1 MANPKFPVEIMDRI
15 VQEVLRSQSRAFSSI
30 AALSVVSR
38 QLRYISLKAYFSHL
52 TLHRLTKAGKFIDIP
67 DSSSWVRHLSTTMQ
81 IIEKK
86 ALPVFKMNLVSLELA
101 CEAVSVFSLSASILL
116 VFPLL
121 PTTLVSLKLTSLPH
135 ITSMLLKE
143 IARRCTSLKELE
155 LSVVEQLGIDC
166 CWACFEESST
176 CVKHSPIGFDASC
189 DTAEELATFYAR
201 CLQPLGSLQRLSIG
215 VFLSSS
221 IVLKEHI
228 DSHSLAREDC
238 QLAGCPF
245 DDSLSAPHTPGLNGY
260 RELPRVHSYGKLPR
274 RVATQERGT
283 AIGCRPYTP
292 TECATCWEAHGL
304 RTREDEL
311 MATMRLAQNLRSLT
325 LVRWSSWFNSPK
337 TTPRYPPLNDKAEK
351 RQSGG
356 AELRE
361 VLWAAFEIQRGEG
374 RVKVWRRA

>member
-1 MANPKFPVEIMDRI
+1 MDRI

-30 AALSVVSR
+30 VALSVVSR

-52 TLHRLTKAGKFIDIP
+52 TLHRLTKAGKTIDIP

-86 ALPVFKMNLVSLELA
+86 ALPVYKMNLVSLELA
-101 CEAVSVFSLSASILL
+101 CEAVSVFSLSTSILL

-135 ITSMLLKE
+135 VTSMLLKE
-143 IARRCTSLKELE
+143 ISRRCTSLKELE

-189 DTAEELATFYAR
+189 DTAEELATFYAKY
-201 CLQPLGSLQRLSIG
+201 LQPLGNLQRLSIG

-238 QLAGCPF
+238 QLAG
-245 DDSLSAPHTPGLNGY
+245 
-260 RELPRVHSYGKLPR
+260 
-274 RVATQERGT
+274 T

-292 TECATCWEAHGL
+292 TECATCWETHGL

-311 MATMRLAQNLRSLT
+311 MATMKLAQNLRSLT
-325 LVRWSSWFNSPK
+325 SVRWSSWFNSPK
-337 TTPRYPPLNDKAEK
+337 TTPRYPPLNYEAENI
-351 RQSGG
+351 QSRGT
-356 AELRE
+356 ELKE

>member
-1 MANPKFPVEIMDRI
+1 FPVEIMDRI
-15 VQEVLRSQSRAFSSI
+15 VQEVLRSQSRTFSSI

-38 QLRYISLKAYFSHL
+38 QLRYISLKAFFSHL
-52 TLHRLTKAGKFIDIP
+52 TLHRLTKAGKTIDIP

-86 ALPVFKMNLVSLELA
+86 ALPVYKMNLVSLELA

-135 ITSMLLKE
+135 ITSMLLEE
-143 IARRCTSLKELE
+143 ISRRCTSLKELE

-201 CLQPLGSLQRLSIG
+201 CLQPLGNLQRLSIG

-238 QLAGCPF
+238 QLAG
-245 DDSLSAPHTPGLNGY
+245 
-260 RELPRVHSYGKLPR
+260 
-274 RVATQERGT
+274 
-283 AIGCRPYTP
+283 PYTP